1 MYLGKMPK
9 HTRQKKGRLEI
20 RNIGLHEGGLY
31 ICQVIGKKL
40 LYINSAKHISVSQ
53 KNYFLFFSPGHS
65 NEKGAEEIAQVDVMK
80 YHH

>member
-40 LYINSAKHISVSQ
+40 LYKGPSTYYVTSMGGGGVSEMMTLLY
-53 KNYFLFFSPGHS
+53 KLI
-65 NEKGAEEIAQVDVMK
+65 E
-80 YHH
+80 

>member
-1 MYLGKMPK
+1 MPK

-31 ICQVIGKKL
+31 ICQVIGKKIIL
-40 LYINSAKHISVSQ
+40 CIKIFWFDE
-53 KNYFLFFSPGHS
+53 KKIKILFFPGHS

>member
-1 MYLGKMPK
+1 MPK

-40 LYINSAKHISVSQ
+40 LYKGPSTM
-53 KNYFLFFSPGHS
+53 SPPWGEGGLQ
-65 NEKGAEEIAQVDVMK
+65 NDDI
-80 YHH
+80 